1 MEDKINQIILYKYKV
16 ISERAD
22 MAFTVKGRKMKMT
35 TLYSSGVAV
44 VGLRHKPRTL
54 KRKNII
60 IQNINNNNKMY
71 STLLLQPSNF
81 LKGFFF
87 VLAEGWMAKPKF
99 KDI

>member
-1 MEDKINQIILYKYKV
+1 
-16 ISERAD
+16 
-22 MAFTVKGRKMKMT
+22 MKMT
-35 TLYSSGVAV
+35 TLYSIGMAMVW
-44 VGLRHKPRTL
+44 LRHKPRTL

-81 LKGFFF
+81 LKGSFF
-87 VLAEGWMAKPKF
+87 VLAEGWMAKPKL